1 MAPMALPM
9 ENWAEALML
18 QTTGQGRGSA
28 NGGAHGLTDFDL
40 GRRQALREWT
50 AKELAALADLDDEQL
65 REKETKLNDWWA
77 WASIE
82 RGEDWQRWEL
92 RARAL
97 DNALLTEWLRR
108 YPQGEDRSDLDP
120 EVA

>member
-1 MAPMALPM
+1 MALPM
-9 ENWAEALML
+9 ETWTRALEL
-18 QTTGQGRGSA
+18 QTAGHGSA
-28 NGGAHGLTDFDL
+28 NGGAHGLTDFEL
-40 GRRQALREWT
+40 GRRQAIREWT
-50 AKELAALADLDDEQL
+50 ATELAKLAELTDDQL
-65 REKETKLNDWWA
+65 REKEAKLNDWWA

-92 RARAL
+92 RAHAL

-108 YPQGEDRSDLDP
+108 YPQGEDRTDYDP